1 MRISS
6 KPGPC
11 PFPIKALGAMLAADD
26 DRAVRFVLSALRSAG
41 GNVTAAAVV
50 VGCSVRS
57 LYAWR
62 DSNERLRAGF
72 EKHALGRPGAGMHA
86 TEARLAQR
94 ADAQTLGN
102 TTKPAGKRKSTAAEE

>member
-1 MRISS
+1 MRIST

-11 PFPIKALGAMLAADD
+11 PFPIKALGPMLAADD
-26 DRAVRFVLSALRSAG
+26 DRAVRFILSALRSTG
-41 GNVTAAAVV
+41 GNVTATAQV

-62 DSNERLRAGF
+62 DSNDRLRAGF
-72 EKHALGRPGAGMHA
+72 EKHALGRPGAGAHA

-94 ADAQTLGN
+94 AEARSPRG
-102 TTKPAGKRKSTAAEE
+102 TTKPAGKRKSTDSEE